1 MTDHSEDG
9 ALIRFID
16 GEANA
21 QERTAVETHTVDC
34 PACATR
40 LAELRRLSASLSAA
54 FTAADVSPR
63 RFVYPA
69 VLRRSRRSRI
79 PLTAAAAAVLLVV
92 ATIAVAAP
100 PVRAWIRARWVEL
113 RGATSQQRGSPPPTP
128 QNARPTTVRF
138 VPRDASFTIELTG
151 RQSGGVLTVDVSE
164 DTIATAVLSGRSG
177 EGEELVVLPMGLKIV
192 NHTNTVASYVVR
204 LPRTV
209 TEVTVHVGSGPAH
222 RLSRLTDRRWTL
234 DLNTTMSEPH

>member
-1 MTDHSEDG
+1 MTDHLEDG

-21 QERTAVETHTVDC
+21 QERTTVETHTVDC

-40 LAELRRLSASLSAA
+40 LAELRRLSASVSAA

-63 RFVYPA
+63 RFVYPV

-79 PLTAAAAAVLLVV
+79 PLSAAAAILLVV
-92 ATIAVAAP
+92 AAIAAAAP
-100 PVRAWIRARWVEL
+100 PVRAWLHARWVEL
-113 RGATSQQRGSPPPTP
+113 RGGSSQQQGSVPQTPP
-128 QNARPTTVRF
+128 NARHTTVRF
-138 VPRDASFTIELTG
+138 VPRDAAFTIELTAP
-151 RQSGGVLTVDVSE
+151 QSGGVLTVDVSD
-164 DTIATAVLSGRSG
+164 DTIATAVLSDGSAG
-177 EGEELVVLPMGLKIV
+177 GEELVVMPMGLKIV
-192 NHTNTVASYVVR
+192 NHQSTVASYVVR
-204 LPRTV
+204 LPRTI

>member
-1 MTDHSEDG
+1 VTDHLEDG
-9 ALIRFID
+9 AIIRFID
-16 GEANA
+16 GEASA
-21 QERTAVETHTVDC
+21 QERTGIEMHTVDC

-54 FTAADVSPR
+54 LSAADVSPPR
-63 RFVYPA
+63 VMYPP
-69 VLRRSRRSRI
+69 VVRRSRRSRI

-92 ATIAVAAP
+92 ATIAAAAP

-113 RGATSQQRGSPPPTP
+113 RGATSQQRGSAPPTP
-128 QNARPTTVRF
+128 QNARHTTVRF
-138 VPRDASFTIELTG
+138 VPRDAAFTIELTG
-151 RQSGGVLTVDVSE
+151 PQSGGVLTVDVSE
-164 DTIATAVLSGRSG
+164 DTIATAVLSDGIG
-177 EGEELVVLPMGLKIV
+177 GGEELVVMPMGLKIV
-192 NHTNTVASYVVR
+192 NHQSTVASYVVR
-204 LPRTV
+204 LPRTI

>member
-1 MTDHSEDG
+1 VH
-9 ALIRFID
+9 
-16 GEANA
+16 
-21 QERTAVETHTVDC
+21 
-34 PACATR
+34 P
-40 LAELRRLSASLSAA
+40 
-54 FTAADVSPR
+54 P
-63 RFVYPA
+63 

-79 PLTAAAAAVLLVV
+79 PLSAAAAILLVV
-92 ATIAVAAP
+92 GAIAAAAP

-113 RGATSQQRGSPPPTP
+113 RGATSQQRGSAPPIP
-128 QNARPTTVRF
+128 QNARPTSVRF

-151 RQSGGVLTVDVSE
+151 PQSGGVLTVDVSE

-192 NHTNTVASYVVR
+192 NHTSTVASYIVR
-204 LPRTV
+204 LPRTI

>member
-1 MTDHSEDG
+1 MTDHLEDG

-63 RFVYPA
+63 RFVYPP
-69 VLRRSRRSRI
+69 VSRRSRRSRI
-79 PLTAAAAAVLLVV
+79 PLSAAAGILLVV
-92 ATIAVAAP
+92 GAIAAAAP

-113 RGATSQQRGSPPPTP
+113 RGATSQQRGSAPPTP

-138 VPRDASFTIELTG
+138 VPRDPSFTIELTSP
-151 RQSGGVLTVDVSE
+151 QSGGVLTVDVSE
-164 DTIATAVLSGRSG
+164 DTIATAVLSDGSG
-177 EGEELVVLPMGLKIV
+177 EREELVVMPMGLKIV
-192 NHTNTVASYVVR
+192 NHTSTVASYVVR
-204 LPRTV
+204 LPRTI

-234 DLNTTMSEPH
+234 DLNTTMSESH

>member
-1 MTDHSEDG
+1 MTDHLEDG

-40 LAELRRLSASLSAA
+40 LAELRRLSASVSAA

-63 RFVYPA
+63 PFVYPP

-79 PLTAAAAAVLLVV
+79 PLSAAAAILLVV
-92 ATIAVAAP
+92 GAIAVAAP

-113 RGATSQQRGSPPPTP
+113 RGASSQQRGSAPPTP

-138 VPRDASFTIELTG
+138 VPREASFTIELTG
-151 RQSGGVLTVDVSE
+151 PQSGGVLTVDVSE
-164 DTIATAVLSGRSG
+164 DTIATAVLSDGSG
-177 EGEELVVLPMGLKIV
+177 EGEELVVMPMGLKIV
-192 NHTNTVASYVVR
+192 NHQNAVASYVVR
-204 LPRTV
+204 LPRRI

-222 RLSRLTDRRWTL
+222 RLSRLSDRRWTL
-234 DLNTTMSEPH
+234 DLNTTMSQPH